1 MGFKI
6 NPFWANEQ
14 EGLDRALNFYLT
26 FACKEMPLKK
36 SQQGEIFPLCLGMTV
51 RLS

>member
-26 FACKEMPLKK
+26 FACKEMPLKNLNK
-36 SQQGEIFPLCLGMTV
+36 EKFSLYVLG
-51 RLS
+51 